1 MKEIRKLTCIGCPLG
16 CQMEVEMEAEA
27 VLAVAGN
34 TCPRGEAYARRELCA
49 PARTLTST
57 VALQNS
63 ASGAKR
69 LPCKTRD
76 EVPKDSL
83 FACMQALSS
92 CVAEAPVRL
101 GDVLL
106 RDIAGTGVDVVAT
119 KTVR

>member
-16 CQMEVEMEAEA
+16 CQMEVEMEADT

-57 VALQNS
+57 VALKNS
-63 ASGAKR
+63 RNGAKR
-69 LPCKTRD
+69 LPCKTRA

-83 FACMQALSS
+83 FACMRALSE
-92 CVAEAPVRL
+92 CVVEAPVQL
-101 GDVLL
+101 GDLIL